1 MSERKI
7 TVSGNLRDHLSIES
21 TPSQGTIVI
30 FGASGDLTKRK
41 LIPAIF
47 ALYQRDLLPK
57 EFAVV
62 GVARTGMSNLDFQ
75 DEVRKSITKQVK
87 KNDDVDSFI
96 SRFTYIAGSYDDEKT
111 YEQIDKEL
119 KRHSKVY
126 KTKGNAVF
134 YMATPP
140 QLFLVI
146 AKGLYDGG
154 LLSEKESWRR
164 LIIEKPFGRDL
175 ETAISLDKSLKKYL
189 KESQIYRIDH
199 YLGKETVQNILMLRF
214 ANAIFEPLW
223 NSRYIDRVEI
233 TVAEDLGIGTRAG
246 YYDDAGALRD
256 MFQNHMMQMLS
267 LIAMEPPATFSAD
280 EYRDEIVKLIKALK
294 PLDESDLS
302 EISVRGQYATNE
314 EQGLFGYSQEPKIPE
329 GSKTETYVALQVNI
343 ENWRWQGV
351 PFYMRTGKRM
361 PQKKS
366 EIAIFFKQIP
376 HSIFKPIKP
385 EDFCANVLVLR
396 MQPHEGMSLG
406 MEVKSPGSKLGVNT
420 LEMSFSY
427 TDFIKDSIPDAYE
440 RLLLD
445 ALLGDQTLFVRN
457 DAVEASWAFFK
468 PLMDAWKADD
478 KKTPIH
484 YYKAG
489 TDGPKA
495 ANDILK
501 GSVKGWRKL

>member
-7 TVSGNLRDHLSIES
+7 TVSGNLKDHLLIES
-21 TPSQGTIVI
+21 SPSPGTIVI

-41 LIPAIF
+41 LIPAIY
-47 ALYQRDLLPK
+47 ALYQRNLLP
-57 EFAVV
+57 ENFAVI
-62 GVARTGMSNLDFQ
+62 GVARTKMDDKQFQ
-75 DEVRKSITKQVK
+75 AQVRQSIKNFMNDETDTSKFVE
-87 KNDDVDSFI
+87 
-96 SRFTYIAGSYDDEKT
+96 RFAYVSGSYDNAETYKGVDERISEAT
-111 YEQIDKEL
+111 L
-119 KRHSKVY
+119 KY
-126 KTKGNAVF
+126 GTEGNAFF

-140 QLFLVI
+140 QLFLTI
-146 AKGLYDGG
+146 TKGLFDGG
-154 LLSEKESWRR
+154 LLDENQSWRR
-164 LIIEKPFGRDL
+164 LIIEKPFGHDL
-175 ETAISLDKSLKKYL
+175 ASAIDLDKNLKQYA

-233 TVAEDLGIGTRAG
+233 TVAEELGIGSRAG
-246 YYDDAGALRD
+246 YYDNAGALRD

-267 LIAMEPPATFSAD
+267 LIAMEPPATVTAD
-280 EYRDEIVKLIKALK
+280 EYRDEIVKLIKSLK
-294 PLDESDLS
+294 PLDTSDLS
-302 EISVRGQYATNE
+302 KISIRGQYEVNHE
-314 EQGLFGYSQEPKIPE
+314 KGMFGYHQEPNIPE
-329 GSKTETYVALQVNI
+329 NSKTETYVALKLEI

-351 PFYMRTGKRM
+351 PFYMRTGKRL

-385 EDFCANVLVLR
+385 EEFNSNVLVLR

-406 MEVKSPGSKLGVNT
+406 IEVKSPGSKLGVNT

-427 TDFIKDSIPDAYE
+427 SDFIKDSIPDAYE

-468 PLMDAWKADD
+468 PLMDAWANDD
-478 KKTPIH
+478 EKTPVCL
-484 YYKAG
+484 YKAG
-489 TDGPKA
+489 TAGPKE
-495 ANDILK
+495 ANNILK
-501 GSVKGWRKL
+501 GSANEWRSL